1 MVDSGGAG
9 YGPLKNDLEA
19 NGEPMTGITINPSSS
34 SSTSTPKLD
43 PQLSKQKQHHKRAFE
58 YLSKALKID
67 EDEKGQTGSKR
78 QAIEYYRKGVDELEK
93 GIAVD
98 CSKPGPEWEKAR
110 KIHDKMRK
118 NLTMAKERLEILIRE
133 ASHRSSP
140 KLLNKAT
147 TGISS
152 ARNGNKTRSPARTLP
167 QVPRSDPQ
175 SLPESSLPP
184 QPKIRGLS
192 SGKKDLRSPTNPH
205 PPIKDIRQTISRL
218 KNVDSKLA
226 NRILDEIMD
235 SGPKVKFSD
244 IAGQDTAKQALQEI
258 VILPALRPE
267 LFTGLRE
274 PAKGLLL
281 FGPPGNGK
289 TMLAK
294 AVANESNATFFNI
307 SAATLTSKY
316 VGEGEKLVRAL
327 FAVARELQPSVIF
340 MDEIDSLL
348 TERKEGEHD
357 ASRRLKTEFLVEFDG
372 VKADGKERILVMG
385 ATNRPQELDDAV
397 LRRLVKRVYVQMP
410 DQNARKE
417 LVRQLL
423 SKNNNPLTDADLTR
437 LAEFTKGYSGSDLNA
452 LAKDAA
458 LGPIRELGLNGVKST
473 TAEQVRSI
481 TLCDFYDS
489 LKRIRRSVPQDS
501 INLYQNWNKDYGDIS
516 TY

>member
-1 MVDSGGAG
+1 MMRIVAG
-9 YGPLKNDLEA
+9 SLNSSLEL
-19 NGEPMTGITINPSSS
+19 GI
-34 SSTSTPKLD
+34 
-43 PQLSKQKQHHKRAFE
+43 
-58 YLSKALKID
+58 
-67 EDEKGQTGSKR
+67 
-78 QAIEYYRKGVDELEK
+78 
-93 GIAVD
+93 
-98 CSKPGPEWEKAR
+98 EWEKAR
-110 KIHDKMRK
+110 KIQEKMKK
-118 NLTMAKERLEILIRE
+118 NLTMAKERLNILIRE

-140 KLLNKAT
+140 KLLHKAT
-147 TGISS
+147 TGVSS
-152 ARNGNKTRSPARTLP
+152 KNSNRTRSPARTLP
-167 QVPRSDPQ
+167 HLPRSD
-175 SLPESSLPP
+175 SLPESSVPS
-184 QPKIRGLS
+184 QPKVKGHTS
-192 SGKKDLRSPTNPH
+192 TGKKDLRSPTRSV
-205 PPIKDIRQTISRL
+205 PPVKDIKHTISRL

-226 NRILDEIMD
+226 NRILDEILD
-235 SGPKVKFSD
+235 SGPKVTFND
-244 IAGQDTAKQALQEI
+244 IAGQQAAKQALQEI

-274 PAKGLLL
+274 PARGLLL

-327 FAVARELQPSVIF
+327 FATARELQPSVIF

-348 TERKEGEHD
+348 TERREGEHD

-372 VKADGKERILVMG
+372 VKADGSERILVMG

-417 LVRQLL
+417 LVKQLL
-423 SKNNNPLTDADLTR
+423 KKNNNPLTDGDLTR

-473 TAEQVRSI
+473 SAEQVRSI
-481 TLCDFYDS
+481 TLSDFYDS

-501 INLYQNWNKDYGDIS
+501 INLYEDWNKNYGDIS
-516 TY
+516 SY